1 MVLIQSIDF
10 IFSLLFIKE
19 VVHPIEGCLFYFN
32 IIFDILCGCNKLMDF
47 LFFYLLGISCPW
59 SFSFMNMMLELV
71 QAWTLSLE
79 GSMVMGFFWSVI
91 LSP

>member
-47 LFFYLLGISCPW
+47 LFFYLLSISRPW

-71 QAWTLSLE
+71 QA
-79 GSMVMGFFWSVI
+79 
-91 LSP
+91 